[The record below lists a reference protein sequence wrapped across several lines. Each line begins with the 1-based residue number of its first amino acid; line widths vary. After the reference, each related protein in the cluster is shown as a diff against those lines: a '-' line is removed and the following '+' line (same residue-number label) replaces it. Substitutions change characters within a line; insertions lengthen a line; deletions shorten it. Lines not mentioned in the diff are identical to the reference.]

1 MRFQPMLW
9 VLPIVVALAGCSK
22 AVPTS
27 PLGSE
32 GSVPGMDPSLGRMK
46 VLMTDAPA
54 DYDAVNLVVEE
65 VSVVGSSPVV
75 LSSTVMTVDLLGLTN
90 GVFTTIGDATLPIG
104 HYNELLLKL
113 GPGST
118 VVVDGVVHPLKVP
131 SSKLHLEGSFDVTSG
146 AMTVLQL
153 DFDAAQSIKVNGSGK
168 YVMQP
173 HIRVLAASQAGSIA
187 GLVAPAGTS
196 ASVDVACE
204 GVPVAATWAG
214 PDGFFQVA
222 VLPPGTYCVTIR
234 AMNGGIAV
242 VEGVVVT
249 AGGTTTLGTFTF
261 EDAGGADTPPPP
273 PPPPTRTPAGGL
285 NG

>member
-1 MRFQPMLW
+1 MRIRPMLMILP
-9 VLPIVVALAGCSK
+9 VLVALAGCSK
-22 AVPTS
+22 AVPTD
-27 PLGSE
+27 PFT
-32 GSVPGMDPSLGRMK
+32 GMDPSMGRMT

-65 VSVVGSSPVV
+65 VSVVGSSTVV
-75 LSSTVMTVDLLGLTN
+75 LSSSVMTVDLLGLTN
-90 GVFTTIGDATLPIG
+90 GVFTTIGDATLPVG
-104 HYNELLLKL
+104 HYRELLLEL

-118 VVVDGVVHPLKVP
+118 VVVDGVTHPLMVP

-153 DFDAAQSIKVNGSGK
+153 DFDASKSIKVTGSGK
-168 YVMQP
+168 YMLQP
-173 HIRVLAASQAGSIA
+173 HVRVLSANQAGSIT

-204 GVPVAATWAG
+204 GEPVAGTWAN

-234 AMNGGIAV
+234 STNGGMV
-242 VEGVVVT
+242 VVDGVVVT
-249 AGGTTTLGTFTF
+249 AGGTTSLGTITM
-261 EDAGGADTPPPP
+261 ESASVGDTPPP
-273 PPPPTRTPAGGL
+273 PPPPTRTPGGGSAG
-285 NG
+285 

>member
-1 MRFQPMLW
+1 MRFRPMLLI
-9 VLPIVVALAGCSK
+9 LPIVVALAGCSK

-27 PLGSE
+27 PLGSA
-32 GSVPGMDPSLGRMK
+32 GSNPGMDPSLGRMK

-65 VSVVGSSPVV
+65 VSVVGSSTVV
-75 LSSTVMTVDLLGLTN
+75 LSTTAMTVDLLGLTN

-168 YVMQP
+168 YMMQP
-173 HIRVLAASQAGSIA
+173 HVRVLSASQAGSIA

-204 GVPVAATWAG
+204 GEPVATTWAS

-234 AMNGGIAV
+234 ATNGVAV

-249 AGGTTTLGTFTF
+249 AGGTTSLGTFTF
-261 EDAGGADTPPPP
+261 EDASGGDTPPPP
-273 PPPPTRTPAGGL
+273 PPPPTRTPTGGS